1 MNNISGRLEK
11 EVKFYE
17 EMSIKMQGLPKIIGE
32 YYTSMRANRK
42 SYVTIKNYINNI
54 LHFVKFATGGNL
66 TEDFYQHISSSDIEN
81 YMISLETITTS
92 NGIKRAGDDL
102 LQARWSALNGFFTW
116 AMERGYIEKNP
127 MEVVSRPKNNTEH
140 KVTYLTKAEINK
152 LFKMVE
158 KNPDKIASLRDR
170 AFFSL
175 AFATGM
181 RVGALV
187 NINEEDIN
195 WDSGFIRV
203 IEKRQKVREIPI
215 GQNTINVLK
224 EWMVVRDDVFENID
238 TTAVFVSKK
247 RNRLSVDAA
256 NDALKKYCA
265 EAKIDKKIS
274 MHKTRSS
281 AATNLAAAKVDIQTI
296 GNILGHRSVATTQKY
311 LAVLDEN
318 KKNAVNILDNLF

>member
-17 EMSIKMQGLPKIIGE
+17 DMSIKMQELPKIIGE

-54 LHFVKFATGGNL
+54 LHFVKFVTEGNL
-66 TEDFYQHISSSDIEN
+66 TEDFYQRISPYDIEN
-81 YMISLETITTS
+81 YMISLETIMTP

-116 AMERGYIEKNP
+116 ATKRGYIEKNP
-127 MEVVSRPKNNTEH
+127 MEVISRPKNNTEH

-152 LFKMVE
+152 LFKMVD
-158 KNPDKIASLRDR
+158 KNPDRVASMRDR
-170 AFFSL
+170 ALFSL

-181 RVGALV
+181 RVSALV
-187 NINEEDIN
+187 NINKEDIN
-195 WDSGFIRV
+195 WDGGFIKV
-203 IEKRQKVREIPI
+203 VEKRQKVREIPI
-215 GQNTINVLK
+215 GPNTANIL
-224 EWMVVRDDVFENID
+224 RDWISMRDNMFGELD
-238 TTAVFVSKK
+238 TAAVFVSKK
-247 RNRLSVDAA
+247 HNRLSVDAA

-265 EAKIDKKIS
+265 EAKIDKTIS

-296 GNILGHRSVATTQKY
+296 CNILGHRSVATTQKY

-318 KKNAVNILDNLF
+318 KKNAVGILDNLV

>member
-17 EMSIKMQGLPKIIGE
+17 DMSIKMQELPRIIGE

-42 SYVTIKNYINNI
+42 SYITIKNYINNI
-54 LHFVKFATGGNL
+54 LHFVKFVTEGNF
-66 TEDFYQHISSSDIEN
+66 TEDFYQHISPSDIEN
-81 YMISLETITTS
+81 YMISLETITTP

-116 AMERGYIEKNP
+116 TMKRGYIERNP
-127 MEVVSRPKNNTEH
+127 MEAVSRPKNNTEH
-140 KVTYLTKAEINK
+140 KVTYLTKTEINK
-152 LFKMVE
+152 LFKMIE
-158 KNPDKIASLRDR
+158 KNPDKVASMRDR
-170 AFFSL
+170 ALFSL

-181 RVGALV
+181 RASALV
-187 NINEEDIN
+187 NINKEDIN
-195 WDSGFIRV
+195 WDGGFIRV
-203 IEKRQKVREIPI
+203 VEKRQKVREIPI
-215 GQNTINVLK
+215 GQNTANILRD
-224 EWMVVRDDVFENID
+224 WISVRDNMFGELD

-247 RNRLSVDAA
+247 NNRLSVDAA

-265 EAKIDKKIS
+265 EAHINKKIS

-296 GNILGHRSVATTQKY
+296 CNILGHRSVATTQKY

-318 KKNAVNILDNLF
+318 KKNAVNLLDNLF

>member
-1 MNNISGRLEK
+1 MNNVAGRLEK
-11 EVKFYE
+11 ETKFYE
-17 EMSIKMQGLPKIIGE
+17 DMGMKLQGLPSIIGD
-32 YYTSMRANRK
+32 YCTSMRANRK
-42 SYVTIKNYINNI
+42 SYTTVKVYINNI
-54 LHFVKFATGGNL
+54 LHFARFVTNGHL
-66 TEDFYQHISSSDIEN
+66 TEDFYKSVTPSNIEY
-81 YMISLETITTS
+81 YMISLETRDTPD
-92 NGIKRAGDDL
+92 GVKRTGDDI
-102 LQARWSALNGFFTW
+102 LQNRWSSLNSFFEW
-116 AMERGYIEKNP
+116 CVKRGYIETNP
-127 MEVVSRPKNNTEH
+127 MSAVDRPKNNTEH
-140 KVTYLTKAEINK
+140 KVTYLTKTEIGK
-152 LFKMVE
+152 LFKMIE
-158 KNPDKIASLRDR
+158 KNPGEIASMRDK
-170 AFFSL
+170 ALFSL

-181 RVGALV
+181 RASALV
-187 NINEEDIN
+187 NINKEDIN

-224 EWMVVRDDVFENID
+224 EWISVRDDVFEDID
-238 TTAVFVSKK
+238 TTAVFISKK
-247 RNRLSVDAA
+247 HNRLSVDAA

-296 GNILGHRSVATTQKY
+296 CNILGHRSVATTQKY